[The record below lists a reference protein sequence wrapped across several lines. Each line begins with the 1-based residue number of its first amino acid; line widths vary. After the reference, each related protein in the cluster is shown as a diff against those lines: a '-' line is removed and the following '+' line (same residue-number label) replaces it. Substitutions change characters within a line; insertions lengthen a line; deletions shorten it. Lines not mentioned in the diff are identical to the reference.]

1 MKTLLSKVQP
11 SDVFSEPFPHVV
23 IKDALDEDVYSK
35 LKSEW
40 ADIEILRQGE
50 DNKGTDLSSNKRLH
64 YLAKE
69 SLNDERI
76 TPLWKQFIALHT
88 SDTFWQDFL
97 NIFKKHILQ
106 FYPDFEQKYGSF
118 ETLKSGLRKVET
130 FENSDVLLDALVCIN
145 TPVITKP
152 NAVRGAHIDL
162 PDKLFAGLF
171 YMRDPQDN
179 STGGNL
185 EVYKFKHNQP
195 CGFRSSAIADSYIER
210 VKTIEYD
217 RNVLVLFLNSV
228 YSLHGVSVR
237 SLTDSSRY
245 FVNLVGEV
253 KQPLFDPTKYQE
265 SPSLTTKYIRKLET
279 AIKKVAL
286 TTK

>member
-1 MKTLLSKVQP
+1 MKSLLSKIKP
-11 SDVFSEPFPHVV
+11 TDIFSEPFPHVV
-23 IKDALDEDVYSK
+23 IKDALDEEVYSK

-64 YLAKE
+64 YLANE

-76 TPLWKQFIALHT
+76 TPFWKEFIALHT
-88 SDTFWQDFL
+88 SDTFFQEFL
-97 NIFKKHILQ
+97 TIFKDHILQ
-106 FYPDFEQKYGSF
+106 MYPDFEQKYGSF
-118 ETLKSGLRKVET
+118 EMLKSGLRKVDT
-130 FENSDVLLDALVCIN
+130 FESVDVLLDALICIN
-145 TPVITKP
+145 TPVVTKP

-171 YMRDPQDN
+171 YLRDPQDT

-185 EVYKFKHNQP
+185 EIYKFKNSKP
-195 CGFRSSAIADSYIER
+195 YGFRSSAIDDSYIKH

-217 RNVLVLFLNSV
+217 RNVLILFLNSV

-237 SLTDSSRY
+237 SLTDSPRY

-253 KQPLFDPTKYQE
+253 KQPLFDPTQYQE
-265 SPSLTTKYIRKLET
+265 SPSLKTKYIRKLEK

-286 TTK
+286 VAK